1 LFFDTADLQTLNIA
15 TQNDKEEHRFF
26 ANREIISTLSLS

>member
-15 TQNDKEEHRFF
+15 TQNDITVRIK
-26 ANREIISTLSLS
+26 LL

>member
-15 TQNDKEEHRFF
+15 TQNDRHLAQNEKGGD
-26 ANREIISTLSLS
+26 SSLRSE